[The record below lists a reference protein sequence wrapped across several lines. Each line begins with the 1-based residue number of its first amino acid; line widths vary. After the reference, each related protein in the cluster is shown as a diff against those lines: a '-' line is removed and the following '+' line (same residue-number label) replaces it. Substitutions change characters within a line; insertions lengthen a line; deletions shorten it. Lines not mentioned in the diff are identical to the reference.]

1 MAQMGGDPGGR
12 LTGELILHQV
22 KARMSAVIMLVSL
35 APGAGAQEDARAA
48 VRLTTIEKTYVLGQ
62 MRLFVESIERIVTAL
77 ARGDRAAAAEAA
89 AARGAQRF
97 QATNDMPASLSA
109 KLPEQWRAFGR
120 PMRQGFDDL
129 AQSIVAE
136 GEDKS
141 RALAGLSGIMRNC
154 VGCHASYRIVD
165 ARD

>member
-1 MAQMGGDPGGR
+1 M
-12 LTGELILHQV
+12 HQV

-35 APGAGAQEDARAA
+35 APGAGAQEDARVA
-48 VRLTTIEKTYVLGQ
+48 VTLTAVEKTFVLGQ
-62 MRLFVESIERIVTAL
+62 MRLFVESVERIVTAL
-77 ARGDRAAAAEAA
+77 ATEDRAAAAEAA

-97 QATNDMPASLSA
+97 QAANDMPASLSG

-120 PMRQGFDDL
+120 PMRQGFDAF
-129 AQSIVAE
+129 AQGVAD

-141 RALAGLSGIMRNC
+141 RALARLGEIMRNC